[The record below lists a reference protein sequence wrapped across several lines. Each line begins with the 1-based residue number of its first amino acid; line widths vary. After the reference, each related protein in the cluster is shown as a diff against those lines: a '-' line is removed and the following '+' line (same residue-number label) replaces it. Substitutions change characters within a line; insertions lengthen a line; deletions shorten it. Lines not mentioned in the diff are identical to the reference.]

1 MLKWAA
7 SGRTRRSEQ
16 GDEADDA
23 LAQQLIASVVRTWE
37 ERGDGPLNQRTG
49 RSVHQRLRRRIAVAA
64 GLASLVGCV
73 SCDRYRLSLPGDVRD
88 TEGRPIAE
96 CKIQLLVQVPV
107 SENWTGTI
115 SRESI
120 TDAQGRFSFSVLVG
134 FKSRYRLRIEHP
146 EYQAWQ
152 VEGSWPGVPNRFHIT
167 LRRGDERA
175 ERGRARI
182 PPGS

>member
-1 MLKWAA
+1 
-7 SGRTRRSEQ
+7 
-16 GDEADDA
+16 
-23 LAQQLIASVVRTWE
+23 
-37 ERGDGPLNQRTG
+37 
-49 RSVHQRLRRRIAVAA
+49 
-64 GLASLVGCV
+64 
-73 SCDRYRLSLPGDVRD
+73 LPGDVHD
-88 TEGRPIAE
+88 TEGRPIAG
-96 CKIQLLVQVPV
+96 CKIQLLAQVPV

-134 FKSRYRLRIEHP
+134 FKSRYRLRIEQP

-167 LRRGDERA
+167 LRRRDERA

-182 PPGS
+182 APGS